1 MTETR
6 RVYSVH
12 RATQRE
18 GGHVLVT
25 YEIPEDVLDRYVV
38 SRERDIRSVCVAK
51 LQTAITMHDETGRF
65 ERE

>member
-1 MTETR
+1 MSSAR

-25 YEIPEDVLDRYVV
+25 YEIPEDILARYVV
-38 SRERDIRSVCVAK
+38 SRERDIRSVCLAK
-51 LQTAITMHDETGRF
+51 FESAITRADETGRF